1 MNVTLIVNP
10 YASSVTPKKRAL
22 VEAALAEGHDLTVVE
37 SERRGHVIDLA
48 RQAAA
53 SGAQVVAVLG
63 GDGTL
68 NEAANGLAGTGA
80 ALAALPGGST
90 NVFARTIGT
99 NRKLKKAVPQVAAAL
114 HNPPQSIGLG
124 NVNGRYFT
132 FHVGMGYDAAVVCKV
147 EQKPHLKRKLGQAVF
162 VYAALATWARGV
174 DRKNP
179 CLAVQ
184 VGGEAVVEDGYFA
197 ICLNSNPYTYL
208 GVKPLNVAPG
218 DAWFDKPLVNV
229 TLRTLKLFK
238 FLSLLGSTLGRGQK
252 LKGHPLVDYRPG
264 LPALSVVAPPGAA
277 GFHYQAD
284 GDYLGQAAS
293 LDITFEPDKL
303 LLVVPST

>member
-1 MNVTLIVNP
+1 MKVTLIVNP

-22 VEAALAEGHDLTVVE
+22 VEAALADGHELTVLE
-37 SERRGHVIDLA
+37 SEKRGHVIDLA

-53 SGAQVVAVLG
+53 DGAQVVAVLG

-68 NEAANGLAGTGA
+68 NEAANGLVGSAT

-90 NVFARTIGT
+90 NVFARTIGVK
-99 NRKLKKAVPQVAAAL
+99 RKLKKAIPQMAAAL
-114 HNPPQSIGLG
+114 GNQPQSIGLG

-132 FHVGMGYDAAVVCKV
+132 FHVGMGYDAAVVLKV
-147 EQKPHLKRKLGQAVF
+147 EQKAHLKRKIGQAVF
-162 VYAALATWARGV
+162 VYAALATWSRGV
-174 DRKNP
+174 DRKHP
-179 CLAVQ
+179 CLAVK
-184 VGGEAVVEDGYFA
+184 VGDQTVVEDGYFA

-208 GVKPLNVAPG
+208 GLKPLNVAPG

-238 FLSLLGSTLGRGQK
+238 FLSLLGSTLGQGRK
-252 LKGHPLVDYRPG
+252 LKRHKLVDYRPG
-264 LPALSVVAPPGAA
+264 LTELTVVAPPGTS

-284 GDYLGQAAS
+284 GDYLGEIAE
-293 LDITFEPDKL
+293 LRITFEPDRL
-303 LLVVPST
+303 LLIVP